1 MRPPALLLLA
11 ALGGAGLSLGGP
23 QPGRGNR
30 CAHIVT
36 RDVSCAVLDGS
47 ESFVQAQPGCPW
59 GPAPCPAARVYRV
72 NFRPRYV
79 TRFKTVT
86 QLEWRCCPGFHG
98 PDCQEGPRSPAA
110 GPRPTSARRR
120 NSMKAPDHEPS
131 QASQPRAPLAPTR
144 AEEPRR
150 VGERRPRP
158 QELQEQQIQA
168 LEESVLRLTR
178 TVAGLESSLAGVSE
192 NLQRAAQARAQDD
205 AGEVRTTWPSSPAP
219 GPASVRGT
227 EMAWLPGV
235 LHSKEP
241 GMKDIK
247 SELAEVRGAL
257 KTKSDKLEEL
267 AGKVQGYEGRLQ
279 QLQEA
284 ARGPTATMASAELL
298 QAYVDGRLE
307 ALRAELLEGV
317 DRKLGDL
324 KATCEY
330 KQLGLQPQCEDYGSS
345 PLGVLELL
353 SEKEAS
359 LRQEL
364 GDLRARLQD
373 PVARPGCC
381 DGGTS
386 DGGPQ
391 IEALHRKIERVAEAA
406 RALNARLDN
415 ELERLAAPEAGAD
428 FGARW
433 AELDARINAMERRA
447 REQRPGGSALPVPPL
462 PGAPCCA
469 QLEGRWQT
477 LQARMQAELDAV
489 AGGLRGVGEGLGQ
502 QVSALWG
509 CVQGLNGTLRAQAGD
524 LAGLQSSVRQ
534 FYSHVFQVPSD
545 PRGLVTLPPPP
556 PAAQGPSAAPPTRKS
571 PKVPAGPGEA
581 LTASPQPD
589 RGPASPEDQGP
600 ALPPQLPQPPPAAR
614 PGWTGPPRLPG
625 SAGLTT
631 ETGEAGPPGG
641 RGVSGRGLPRGEHGQ
656 TGPRPVPSA
665 EGHAGAPGYP
675 QAPPAASPGLL
686 VPALVS
692 FSAGLTQN
700 PFPSD
705 GGVILFNKVLVND
718 GNVYNPN
725 TGVFTAP
732 YDGRYLLSAT
742 LTPER
747 DAYVEAV
754 LSVANASVAQLHTAG
769 YQRELLEYHRPP
781 GALHPCGGPGAFHL
795 VVHLRAGDG
804 VSVVLTG
811 GRLAHADFGEVYST
825 FSGVFLYPALGA
837 L

>member
-556 PAAQGPSAAPPTRKS
+556 PA
-571 PKVPAGPGEA
+571 
-581 LTASPQPD
+581 
-589 RGPASPEDQGP
+589 
-600 ALPPQLPQPPPAAR
+600 
-614 PGWTGPPRLPG
+614 
-625 SAGLTT
+625 
-631 ETGEAGPPGG
+631 
-641 RGVSGRGLPRGEHGQ
+641 
-656 TGPRPVPSA
+656 
-665 EGHAGAPGYP
+665 GYP